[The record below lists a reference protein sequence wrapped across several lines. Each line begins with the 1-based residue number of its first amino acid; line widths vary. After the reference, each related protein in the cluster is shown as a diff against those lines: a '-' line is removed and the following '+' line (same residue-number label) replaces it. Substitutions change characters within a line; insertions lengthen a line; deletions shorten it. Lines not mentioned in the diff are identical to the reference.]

1 MAFITL
7 TTIIKNK
14 NMKDD
19 VWITLET
26 MELGK
31 SLNN

>member
-1 MAFITL
+1 MAFIAL
-7 TTIIKNK
+7 TIIKNK